1 MLTSIRKNA
10 GNWFTRIFMFIL
22 VLSFGVWGVAD
33 FITSSVE
40 PPLARVAGTTVSAQ
54 EFNNDF
60 RRELFR
66 LQQQF
71 GPEFSTA
78 RAREMGFDRE
88 VLRQMLVGIMF
99 DREAESLSLT
109 TADQTIAQSIRENPS
124 FRDSFGGF
132 DRNLFQRAL
141 NENGF
146 SEKEYLRRARMDLTR
161 RQLIAAVSSGIVA
174 PKKVAEALYTL
185 REEQRIA
192 ELLFVPQNAAGKIS
206 APTDG
211 DLEAFH
217 NANASLFTAPE
228 TRAVSYVTLQPEDLA
243 ETILLDEQDL
253 HEQYDARL
261 AEFMVT
267 AMRNL
272 QQFVL
277 PDEAAAK
284 AASDKIKA
292 GQDFVAVAKQTSGM
306 NEKEMELLEVTRGQ
320 LPAEISDAVFA
331 LKEGEISEPLKSP
344 LGWHLVKV
352 TAARYE
358 RVQPFEEVREKIA
371 KDLAEIRATDLAIT
385 RANQLEDAR
394 AGGASLEEAAKE
406 FELKLH
412 VIAGIDRNGNG
423 PDGKPVR
430 NFPADPQFIA
440 DVFDTDAGSESDL
453 RENKDGGYYVLRV
466 DSINPSAVRAL
477 ADVRNEVTAAWY
489 AQKTGEKLD
498 AMADE
503 MLKSA
508 QAGKALAEIAK
519 PLTLRVT
526 QSAPFGRGFSDE
538 QMSAAL
544 TTKLFTGKPGDSF
557 AGPAPKGGYV
567 IARLS
572 EIKPPPLSE
581 NGDAVAQMVR
591 DLSKS
596 FSEDVLAQ
604 YQSVL
609 ERRYEVEVNHNV
621 LASLFEEQ

>member
-161 RQLIAAVSSGIVA
+161 RQLIAAVSSGVVA

-261 AEFMVT
+261 AEFTVT

-394 AGGASLEEAAKE
+394 AGGASLEEAARE

-519 PLTLRVT
+519 PLTLKVT

>member
-161 RQLIAAVSSGIVA
+161 RQLIAAVSSGVVA

-284 AASDKIKA
+284 AASDKVKA

-344 LGWHLVKV
+344 LGWHLVKI

-394 AGGASLEEAAKE
+394 AGGASLEEAARE

-519 PLTLRVT
+519 PLTLKVT

>member
-161 RQLIAAVSSGIVA
+161 RQLIAAVSSGVVA

-261 AEFMVT
+261 AEFTVT

-344 LGWHLVKV
+344 LGWHLVKI

-394 AGGASLEEAAKE
+394 AGGASLEEAARE

-519 PLTLRVT
+519 PLTLKVT

>member
-161 RQLIAAVSSGIVA
+161 RQLIAAVSSGVVA

-261 AEFMVT
+261 AEFTVT

-277 PDEAAAK
+277 PDEAVAN

-394 AGGASLEEAAKE
+394 AGGASLEEAARE

-519 PLTLRVT
+519 PLTLKVT

>member
-161 RQLIAAVSSGIVA
+161 RQLIAAVSSGVVA

-261 AEFMVT
+261 AEFTVT

-277 PDEAAAK
+277 PDEAAAN

-344 LGWHLVKV
+344 LGWHLVKI

-394 AGGASLEEAAKE
+394 AGGASLEEAARE

-519 PLTLRVT
+519 PLTLKVT